1 MDHRDVI
8 IHLTR
13 TAGTPEVFE
22 PLSEAITCFQ
32 HGELGDVAIR
42 EMLTDLV
49 LLTRIGNAC
58 LVAELLFEM
67 IKLEI
72 RPELELEIAD
82 DEPPPARVVHRKH
95 VADNA
100 VARFCEAMKVDLTPE
115 ELYNLNVEDKIV
127 SIAHFFN
134 KFNEW
139 AEVNGEQPVGLRS
152 ITKLIPKDLLRLK
165 DQGRFEVPDAD
176 GTMVFKNHR
185 FLQFK

>member
-13 TAGTPEVFE
+13 MAGTPEVSE

-32 HGELGDVAIR
+32 YGELGDVAIR

-49 LLTRIGNAC
+49 LLTRIGNAG

-67 IKLEI
+67 IKLGI

-82 DEPPPARVVHRKH
+82 DEPPPARVV
-95 VADNA
+95 ADNA
-100 VARFCEAMKVDLTPE
+100 VARFCETMEVDLTPE
-115 ELYNLNVEDKIV
+115 ELYDLNVEDKIV
-127 SIAHFFN
+127 SCAHFFN

-139 AEVNGEQPVGLRS
+139 AEAVGEKSVSSRVLGKMVPSG
-152 ITKLIPKDLLRLK
+152 P
-165 DQGRFEVPDAD
+165 DQVEERGASQSRFI
-176 GTMVFKNHR
+176 
-185 FLQFK
+185 QFK